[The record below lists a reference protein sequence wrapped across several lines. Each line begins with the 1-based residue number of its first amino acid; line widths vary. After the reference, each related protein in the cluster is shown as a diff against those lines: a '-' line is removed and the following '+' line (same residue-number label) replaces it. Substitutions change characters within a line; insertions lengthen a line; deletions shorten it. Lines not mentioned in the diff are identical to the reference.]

1 MSGIFTRRNALFGWI
16 AWRIAKRTLK
26 RRLARAEGSART
38 RALIVGAVAASA
50 GAVSVLVLRRRSAAS
65 GRSGDVA

>member
-1 MSGIFTRRNALFGWI
+1 MSIFTRRNAFLGWI

-26 RRLARAEGSART
+26 RRLGRVESSGRT

-50 GAVSVLVLRRRSAAS
+50 GAALVLRRRSAAS
-65 GRSGDVA
+65 GRSGDVV